1 MMSLVQLKFLNSTE
15 YVFGYSCSL
24 ILTDLLLLS
33 HSFHSAYEDINV
45 QASSVRLTVQYDTAT
60 TIISTRGQF
69 PIIFS
74 GKELTWVG
82 KTNAWDLLLFSL
94 SHKKYHP
101 VSIPNPQLKSYHVLV
116 TTCLV
121 GKAKIFNELTVNTNK
136 YCDEN
141 CEEL

>member
-1 MMSLVQLKFLNSTE
+1 MEYSNSTE

-69 PIIFS
+69 PIIFR
-74 GKELTWVG
+74 GKKLTWVG
-82 KTNAWDLLLFSL
+82 
-94 SHKKYHP
+94 
-101 VSIPNPQLKSYHVLV
+101 
-116 TTCLV
+116 
-121 GKAKIFNELTVNTNK
+121 
-136 YCDEN
+136 
-141 CEEL
+141 